1 MFNKRNRSDL
11 FLITKFIFVFTILI
25 KGLIIFVWQFTKTF
39 LTLRYQMISVL
50 FFIIFVVRRY
60 KHIIFNIKHNRTIV
74 FHLILHYLFY
84 IVFRFV
90 VICRSIICRTI
101 SRNIFNIS
109 NIDIMYYI
117 SSIFSWFFDR
127 MISFFDYERIKEI
140 NFVFVLD
147 GQIILSYLSK
157 RITKIWLN

>member
-1 MFNKRNRSDL
+1 M
-11 FLITKFIFVFTILI
+11 V
-25 KGLIIFVWQFTKTF
+25 
-39 LTLRYQMISVL
+39 SVL
-50 FFIIFVVRRY
+50 FFIVFVIRRY
-60 KHIIFNIKHNRTIV
+60 KYIIFNIKHNRTIV
-74 FHLILHYLFY
+74 FHLILHYLFH

-90 VICRSIICRTI
+90 VIS
-101 SRNIFNIS
+101 SVSVSSVGRNIFNIS

-117 SSIFSWFFDR
+117 SSIFSWVFDR
-127 MISFFDYERIKEI
+127 MISLFDYERIKEI